1 VAFLFVLTKLI
12 ILGIKIA
19 ELLQGSGPM
28 FGFGRSVSLG
38 LAAVASMVV
47 NFAQPKEQMRYDAPL
62 PSRRYRVG
70 ENRAAKYKKP
80 GGRKSWALQ
89 MSIEKVRAA
98 RRANVRRRQL
108 ERLRR
113 GKQPRNNYAWQQ

>member
-1 VAFLFVLTKLI
+1 LFVLTKLI

-28 FGFGRSVSLG
+28 FGFGRSFSLG

-89 MSIEKVRAA
+89 MKIDQVRER
-98 RRANVRRRQL
+98 RRANVLRKRR
-108 ERLRR
+108 ERKR
-113 GKQPRNNYAWQQ
+113 GPGARWRLACN